1 LLHFGTEFIF
11 NAAFTVEAT
20 SRPHAALANIN
31 NKVPSFWTETAW
43 FARSLRRP
51 DVLPQ
56 VAALAI
62 ASGNGLLLKGGKEA
76 LHSNRILHSIVEEA
90 LSLHVDPATVS
101 LVESRDDIGAV
112 PQQSNP
118 YLRDCVGCVGLVTA
132 P

>member
-1 LLHFGTEFIF
+1 M
-11 NAAFTVEAT
+11 
-20 SRPHAALANIN
+20 
-31 NKVPSFWTETAW
+31 AW
-43 FARSLRRP
+43 FAHSLGRP

-112 PQQSNP
+112 PQHPNP
-118 YLRDCVGCVGLVTA
+118 ICLTVIRFGAIAALELCSPSACCISYKPQPQTLS
-132 P
+132 